1 MADTAIDDS
10 ELQETDGDGDAAG
23 DDKPKGKRKLLS
35 GKRLVIGGGALVL
48 VLGGAWYMGM
58 LDAFLGGGEEVA
70 AEEETVHHQVDMVYF
85 DLPDLLVNLATSGN
99 KPAYLRLVVSL
110 EMTDAS
116 AVSQLKKMMP
126 RIIDN
131 FQVYLRELRAED
143 LSGSAGVYRIKE
155 ELLARVNNAVQPLE
169 VNDVLFKELLV
180 Q

>member
-1 MADTAIDDS
+1 MADTAIDES
-10 ELQETDGDGDAAG
+10 ELQDSGAEADAEG
-23 DDKPKGKRKLLS
+23 GKAANGKHKLLS
-35 GKRLVIGGGALVL
+35 GKRLVIGGGVLVL

-58 LDAFLGGGEEVA
+58 LDGFLGGGEGV
-70 AEEETVHHQVDMVYF
+70 AEEEVVHEQVDMVYF

-99 KPAYLRLVVSL
+99 KPAYLRLVISL
-110 EMTDAS
+110 EMTDSS
-116 AVSQLKKMMP
+116 AVSKLKRMMP

-131 FQVYLRELRAED
+131 FQVYLRELHAED

-169 VNDVLFKELLV
+169 VSDVLFKELLV